1 MESKRVNQANGTTS
15 RRGERTGLWFA
26 AVLVLGVLCLTCG
39 WAGFAVPTA
48 ILLATVTC
56 AGAVF
61 LSRLFNQLI
70 YGDRLDPMYCTLIG
84 MFLRMALPL
93 SLCMALAIRRSTL
106 MDTGFAYYII
116 ASYLFVLSLDVGI
129 TLAQIRNKFAS

>member
-1 MESKRVNQANGTTS
+1 MESKRVNQTNGTTAH
-15 RRGERTGLWFA
+15 RADRTGLWFV
-26 AVLVLGVLCLTCG
+26 AVLVLGLLCLTCS

-48 ILLATVTC
+48 ILLAIVTC

-61 LSRLFNQLI
+61 LSRLFNRLI

-93 SLCMALAIRRSTL
+93 GLCMALAISRSTL
-106 MDTGFAYYII
+106 LDAGFAYYLI
-116 ASYLFVLSLDVGI
+116 ASYLVVLALDVGI